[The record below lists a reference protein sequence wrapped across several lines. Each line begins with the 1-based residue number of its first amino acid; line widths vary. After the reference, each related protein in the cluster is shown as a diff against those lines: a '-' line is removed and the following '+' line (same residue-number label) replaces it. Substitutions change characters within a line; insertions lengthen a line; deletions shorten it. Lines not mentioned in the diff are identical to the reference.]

1 MPLWRRKV
9 ERFLEA
15 NQLRLDEVDYY
26 AIVTEPDGDEILAG
40 GGLQGDIIKCI
51 AVSEQLR
58 DAHLSN
64 RLISHL
70 ISEAAQRGHHSV
82 KVFTKPQNRQVFE
95 SLGFRLVGEAPLA
108 ILMEN
113 GHGMENY
120 KKYLQDISLSTLHSS
135 LSSLHS
141 PLSTKTGVIVMN
153 ANPFTLGHKYLIEKA
168 AAEVDHL
175 FIIPVK
181 EERSLFPYAERKAMI
196 EQSLSTLRSTRRG
209 AFVAKRRKNSP
220 LSTKI
225 GAVLSGSDYA
235 ISAATFPTYF
245 LKHATRH
252 RHLLPTHRTCIGSYG
267 SLCGL

>member
-51 AVSEQLR
+51 AVDERLR

-64 RLISHL
+64 RLVSHL

-95 SLGFRLVGEAPLA
+95 SFGFRLVGEAPLA

-113 GHGMENY
+113 GHGIDDY
-120 KKYLQDISLSTLHSS
+120 TKYLRSCASTLQPAEHPADISLPTAEGRGGASTI
-135 LSSLHS
+135 
-141 PLSTKTGVIVMN
+141 GVIVMN
-153 ANPFTLGHKYLIEKA
+153 ANPFTLGHRYLIEQA
-168 AAEVDHL
+168 ARQVDRL

-181 EERSLFPYAERKAMI
+181 EDGGEHQPSRSLFPYAERKAMMEAAVI
-196 EQSLSTLRSTRRG
+196 QSNKGPRACSLS
-209 AFVAKRRKNSP
+209 
-220 LSTKI
+220 
-225 GAVLSGSDYA
+225 
-235 ISAATFPTYF
+235 
-245 LKHATRH
+245 
-252 RHLLPTHRTCIGSYG
+252 
-267 SLCGL
+267 

>member
-1 MPLWRRKV
+1 MPVWRRKV

-26 AIVTEPDGDEILAG
+26 AIVTEPDSDEILAG

-113 GHGMENY
+113 GHGINDY
-120 KKYLQDISLSTLHSS
+120 TKYLRSHAATLSQPTEHNNTSPSLMELISGVTPRPSSTSAASDLAVPEGASS
-135 LSSLHS
+135 L
-141 PLSTKTGVIVMN
+141 
-153 ANPFTLGHKYLIEKA
+153 
-168 AAEVDHL
+168 
-175 FIIPVK
+175 
-181 EERSLFPYAERKAMI
+181 
-196 EQSLSTLRSTRRG
+196 
-209 AFVAKRRKNSP
+209 
-220 LSTKI
+220 
-225 GAVLSGSDYA
+225 
-235 ISAATFPTYF
+235 
-245 LKHATRH
+245 
-252 RHLLPTHRTCIGSYG
+252 
-267 SLCGL
+267 

>member
-9 ERFLEA
+9 ERFLET

-113 GHGMENY
+113 GHGMEDY
-120 KKYLQDISLSTLHSS
+120 KKYLQDISLSTLP
-135 LSSLHS
+135 S
-141 PLSTKTGVIVMN
+141 PLRLAS
-153 ANPFTLGHKYLIEKA
+153 
-168 AAEVDHL
+168 
-175 FIIPVK
+175 
-181 EERSLFPYAERKAMI
+181 S
-196 EQSLSTLRSTRRG
+196 
-209 AFVAKRRKNSP
+209 
-220 LSTKI
+220 
-225 GAVLSGSDYA
+225 
-235 ISAATFPTYF
+235 
-245 LKHATRH
+245 
-252 RHLLPTHRTCIGSYG
+252 
-267 SLCGL
+267 